1 MVTNLFVSILVL
13 VILGF
18 FTFAG
23 VVMALLIGFFEWIP
37 FMIIMA
43 IVLYLLLLAF
53 LFRFFK
59 TKRRILWFAGISLV
73 ALVAGS
79 VWPIYEKY
87 VDSIPTVSSEVDIFE
102 YKPFEEG
109 SKVVSLDEEATLQLS
124 EPLPVMDGATALYP
138 LYSAIAQ
145 ATYPKKEYDPYDSE
159 VMVNTTPEAYE
170 NLINGK
176 VDMIFVNEPSKNQ
189 WRRAKEK
196 GVELKLTP
204 IGKEAFVFFVN
215 QKNKVDGLT
224 LQQIKDIYSGKI
236 TNWKEVGGKDEPIR
250 AYQRPEDS
258 GSQTALESLMGDTP
272 IMDPPRENVAGGM
285 GEIIKEVAQYRNF
298 ENAIGYTFRYYSQEM
313 VGNKQ
318 IKLLSIDGVPPT
330 KETIRSGKYPITGEF
345 YIVTAGTDNP
355 NVQKLIDWVLSSQ
368 GQQLIEKV
376 GYVPINEGD

>member
-1 MVTNLFVSILVL
+1 
-13 VILGF
+13 
-18 FTFAG
+18 
-23 VVMALLIGFFEWIP
+23 MALLVGTFEWIP
-37 FMIIMA
+37 FIILCA
-43 IVLYLLLLAF
+43 IVLYLLFLAI

-59 TKRRILWFAGISLV
+59 TKKRVWWFVAISCIAFAASL
-73 ALVAGS
+73 

-87 VDSIPTVSSEVDIFE
+87 IESIPTVSSEVNIYE
-102 YKPFEEG
+102 YMPFEEN
-109 SKVVSLDEEATLQLS
+109 SKVATLDEEATLKLS
-124 EPLPVMDGATALYP
+124 DPLPVMDGATALYP

-145 ATYPKKEYDPYDSE
+145 AVYPKKQYDPYDSE

-176 VDMIFVNEPSKNQ
+176 VDLIFVNEPSKNQ
-189 WRRAKEK
+189 LQLAKIK

-215 QKNKVDGLT
+215 QKNEVDGLA

-272 IMDPPRENVAGGM
+272 IMDPPKENVASGM
-285 GEIIKEVAQYRNF
+285 GDIIQEVAQYRNF

-313 VGNKQ
+313 VGNKE
-318 IKLLSIDGVPPT
+318 IKLLSVDGVPPT
-330 KETIRSGKYPITGEF
+330 KETIRSGEYPITGEF

-355 NVQKLIDWVLSSQ
+355 NVKKLIDWVLSPQ
-368 GQQLIEKV
+368 GQKLIEQV
-376 GYVPINEGD
+376 GYVPIIEQD